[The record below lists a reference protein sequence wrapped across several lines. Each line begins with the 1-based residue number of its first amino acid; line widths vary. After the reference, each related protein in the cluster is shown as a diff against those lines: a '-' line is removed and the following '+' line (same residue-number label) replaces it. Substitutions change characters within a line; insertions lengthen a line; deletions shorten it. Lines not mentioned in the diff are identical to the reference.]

1 MPADIA
7 ELMSVLP
14 GTGNGVTT
22 GGVVMGGVVTGGVVT
37 GGVVTGGVVVGGAA
51 ANCAYAA
58 VGRLAMATI
67 HPTMSAEPNL
77 WVRLEAILIR
87 CGASSR
93 INAIPKN
100 NAEKIGGNLLRGL
113 SRVLA
118 MRQSCRIMPRG
129 RLQPVVVLLPQA
141 LRHPRVLTP
150 PSARIAH
157 LRSRNR

>member
-1 MPADIA
+1 MAMPADIA

-37 GGVVTGGVVVGGAA
+37 GGVVGGAA

-67 HPTMSAEPNL
+67 HPTTSAEPNL

-87 CGASSR
+87 CGTSPR

-100 NAEKIGGNLLRGL
+100 NAEKIGGNL
-113 SRVLA
+113 
-118 MRQSCRIMPRG
+118 
-129 RLQPVVVLLPQA
+129 
-141 LRHPRVLTP
+141 
-150 PSARIAH
+150 
-157 LRSRNR
+157 

>member
-22 GGVVMGGVVTGGVVT
+22 GGVVMGGVVT

-100 NAEKIGGNLLRGL
+100 TAEKIGGNL
-113 SRVLA
+113 
-118 MRQSCRIMPRG
+118 
-129 RLQPVVVLLPQA
+129 
-141 LRHPRVLTP
+141 
-150 PSARIAH
+150 
-157 LRSRNR
+157 